1 MKNDILKTLAMRAK
15 NRMINKNLRKTYS
28 NADIKIIP
36 HDDEKFNQKVRDLIE
51 SGIDIHNPIKQ
62 LMDDN
67 KFMKLD
73 ERGRERYLFETIERY
88 NEIRNKILAERGVC

>member
-51 SGIDIHNPIKQ
+51 SGEEIHNPIKK
-62 LMDDN
+62 LMDDS

-73 ERGRERYLFETIERY
+73 ERGRERYLFETIEKY
-88 NEIRNKILAERGVC
+88 NIVREKLLAEKGIC